1 MSEKAILCYIY
12 SWSHGSLHVYSL
24 VGGLVPGSSGG
35 IWLVDIVRPMVLQFP
50 SALSVLPLALPL
62 ESLGSV
68 RWLVLSISIYTCQM
82 LVESLRNSHTG
93 LLKQAL
99 LQQVLGFGVCSWDGP
114 LGGTAS
120 GWPFL
125 QSLFQFCACFSFGQE
140 HFWVN
145 NFEMDGWSH
154 PSTGGH
160 AYLLEVVS
168 TVLYPLRYVF
178 HLKSSLLGPGSLS
191 LPWTSGTF

>member
-1 MSEKAILCYIY
+1 MYLESCFPPCILFG
-12 SWSHGSLHVYSL
+12 WWFSLWELWV
-24 VGGLVPGSSGG
+24 VQ
-35 IWLVDIVRPMVLQFP
+35 LVDIVLLIGLQFP

-125 QSLFQFCACFSFGQE
+125 QSLFHIFVPVFPLDRSNSWLK
-140 HFWVN
+140 FWRWV
-145 NFEMDGWSH
+145 GG
-154 PSTGGH
+154 PIPQLGGH
-160 AYLLEVVS
+160 A
-168 TVLYPLRYVF
+168 
-178 HLKSSLLGPGSLS
+178 
-191 LPWTSGTF
+191 